1 MPQAVSTTHVLA
13 ENQLVIYQRERSAV
27 WQCRYKVGNRWQRE
41 STKERDINQAKQK
54 AWDLM
59 READFRLRNNLPA
72 ITRRFRDVA
81 SLAVKRMETELAN
94 KAGKV
99 VYKDYI
105 AAIRY
110 YLVPFFGKHH
120 IDKIKYDTLDE
131 YDVWRT
137 AKMGRMPSSS
147 TVHTHNAALSRI
159 FDEAVLRGF
168 MAEIEKPKLDVTG
181 RKSERRPS
189 FDDEEV
195 IALVNHFD
203 SWAERGLTEASR
215 EKRYLLRDYCMMLLD
230 TGARAGKELIS
241 LKWNQIKTDINPQ
254 FINTG
259 KMEANEW
266 GEGEEQVLFNL
277 NRIVWMP
284 VDGKTGVR
292 TIVGFDRTYRALN
305 HIAQRNYG
313 KSAEEVIKAKIP
325 DEVIRT
331 AKKELPKKFD
341 TMFDSYLKEHNL
353 LIDPK
358 TGKKR
363 VLYSLRHTYATML
376 VEKDAV
382 DIFLLELQM
391 GTSVEMIRKHYGHVN
406 ILKAAEH
413 LKAGRARQ
421 LFKGVGQMNE
431 IYRSR
436 LVG

>member
-1 MPQAVSTTHVLA
+1 
-13 ENQLVIYQRERSAV
+13 
-27 WQCRYKVGNRWQRE
+27 
-41 STKERDINQAKQK
+41 
-54 AWDLM
+54 
-59 READFRLRNNLPA
+59 
-72 ITRRFRDVA
+72 
-81 SLAVKRMETELAN
+81 
-94 KAGKV
+94 
-99 VYKDYI
+99 
-105 AAIRY
+105 
-110 YLVPFFGKHH
+110 
-120 IDKIKYDTLDE
+120 
-131 YDVWRT
+131 
-137 AKMGRMPSSS
+137 MGRMPSSS

-181 RKSERRPS
+181 RKTERRPS

-215 EKRYLLRDYCMMLLD
+215 EKRYLLRDYCMILLD
-230 TGARAGKELIS
+230 TGARAGKELIN

-254 FINTG
+254 FTNTG

-266 GEGEEQVLFNL
+266 GEGEEQVLFSL

-292 TIVGFDRTYRALN
+292 TIVGFHRTYRALN

-406 ILKAAEH
+406 ILKAAKH